1 MTTTERARAAVAP
14 LAPGRIGVPLPAEVI
29 HRYLG
34 ELDTWVAAR
43 RRELDL
49 LDAAVV
55 RSPQRA
61 QLTRDMMLSMALWK
75 AVKDRLDLL
84 LATWDSGRV
93 GTTERERISALVW
106 GRLDATLDP
115 SLLARADAGDG
126 QPHAPGSTQSGLAVS
141 LPEACRL
148 SDAMAAQ
155 LRTRLALDPA
165 ADELT
170 SRLRDLRAQLE
181 RIRDQVQLEPAALR
195 AAPEAQLA
203 DLDTRVREL
212 TEKHS
217 RGGDVGGMIGPA
229 EIEAARFE
237 RDLIVGGVERRR
249 ARGLVDRA
257 RELRADL
264 ESREVALTRLVDQC
278 VRQVA
283 PAPKYAVPDVAALG
297 ELPNTAEKIEAYL
310 QRLDQ
315 VSRAMQVVQDS
326 YSRALGER
334 EKLLQRMESERA
346 KAAAAGFAGDS
357 DLVAIDAITSDVL
370 QRRPS
375 PIPLATELVEAYEMG
390 VQWLISRDREG
401 LLSRDR
407 EGLLSRDRDGAT
419 R

>member
-1 MTTTERARAAVAP
+1 MTAQSRARSVLAP
-14 LAPGRIGVPLPAEVI
+14 LAPGRIGVPVPPEQLQ
-29 HRYLG
+29 RYLG
-34 ELDTWVAAR
+34 ALHDWTAAR

-49 LDAAVV
+49 LDAALL

-75 AVKDRLDLL
+75 AVRDRLDLL

-93 GTTERERISALVW
+93 GRTELERLSALVW

-115 SLLARADAGDG
+115 SLLARADAGDAH
-126 QPHAPGSTQSGLAVS
+126 PHAPGATQSGLAVS

-170 SRLRDLRAQLE
+170 NRLRDLRAQVE
-181 RIRDQVQLEPAALR
+181 RIRDQVALEPAALR
-195 AAPEAQLA
+195 AAPATRLA
-203 DLDTRVREL
+203 ELDARVGEM
-212 TEKHS
+212 TERHS

-264 ESREVALTRLVDQC
+264 ESREAALTQLVTQC
-278 VRQVA
+278 VRRVA

-297 ELPNTAEKIEAYL
+297 PLPNTAEKIEAYL
-310 QRLDQ
+310 KKLDQ
-315 VSRAMQVVQDS
+315 VSRAMQVVQES
-326 YSRALGER
+326 YTRALHEHTTLVER
-334 EKLLQRMESERA
+334 MAVQRERA
-346 KAAAAGFAGDS
+346 TVAGFENHR
-357 DLVAIDAITSDVL
+357 DLVAIDSITRDVL
-370 QRRPS
+370 EREPS

-390 VQWLISRDREG
+390 VQWL
-401 LLSRDR
+401 
-407 EGLLSRDRDGAT
+407 GAQHRART
-419 R
+419 QQPKGERG

>member
-1 MTTTERARAAVAP
+1 MTTTERARASVAP
-14 LAPGRIGVPLPAEVI
+14 LAPGRIGVPLPPEAI
-29 HRYLG
+29 NRYLG
-34 ELDTWVAAR
+34 ELNTWVAAR

-55 RSPQRA
+55 RSPQRG

-75 AVKDRLDLL
+75 AVRDRFELL

-93 GTTERERISALVW
+93 GATERERISALVW

-126 QPHAPGSTQSGLAVS
+126 ERHPPGSTQSGLAVS

-195 AAPEAQLA
+195 TAPETQLA
-203 DLDTRVREL
+203 DLSVRVRQL

-264 ESREVALTRLVDQC
+264 ESREAALTQLVDQC

-297 ELPNTAEKIEAYL
+297 ELPNTAERIEAYL
-310 QRLDQ
+310 ERLDQ

-326 YSRALGER
+326 YSRAMAER
-334 EKLLQRMESERA
+334 DKLLQRMETERS
-346 KAAAAGFAGDS
+346 KAATAGFADDA
-357 DLVAIDAITSDVL
+357 DLVAIDAITTDVL
-370 QRRPS
+370 HRQPS

-390 VQWLISRDREG
+390 VQWLVARRREAGGSR
-401 LLSRDR
+401 
-407 EGLLSRDRDGAT
+407 
-419 R
+419 

>member
-1 MTTTERARAAVAP
+1 MTSTPRARSVVAP
-14 LAPGRIGVPLPAEVI
+14 QAPGRIGVPLPAQTI
-29 HRYLG
+29 QQYLA
-34 ELDTWVAAR
+34 ELDTWVAGR

-84 LATWDSGRV
+84 LASWDSGRV
-93 GTTERERISALVW
+93 GATERERISTLVW

-126 QPHAPGSTQSGLAVS
+126 GQHAPGSTQSGLAVS

-165 ADELT
+165 ADALT

-181 RIRDQVQLEPAALR
+181 RIRDQVQLEPVALR
-195 AAPEAQLA
+195 AAPEAKLA
-203 DLDTRVREL
+203 DLDVRVQEL
-212 TEKHS
+212 TEKHR
-217 RGGDVGGMIGPA
+217 RGGDIGGMIGPA

-249 ARGLVDRA
+249 ARGLVERA

-264 ESREVALTRLVDQC
+264 ESRETALTRLVDQC
-278 VRQVA
+278 VSQVA

-297 ELPNTAEKIEAYL
+297 QVPNTAEKIEAYL

-326 YSRALGER
+326 YSRALQGR
-334 EKLLQRMESERA
+334 EELLQRMESGRSQA
-346 KAAAAGFAGDS
+346 TAGGFITDP

-370 QRRPS
+370 ERRPS

-390 VQWLISRDREG
+390 VQWILARQREG
-401 LLSRDR
+401 ILARQR
-407 EGLLSRDRDGAT
+407 EGVSR
-419 R
+419 